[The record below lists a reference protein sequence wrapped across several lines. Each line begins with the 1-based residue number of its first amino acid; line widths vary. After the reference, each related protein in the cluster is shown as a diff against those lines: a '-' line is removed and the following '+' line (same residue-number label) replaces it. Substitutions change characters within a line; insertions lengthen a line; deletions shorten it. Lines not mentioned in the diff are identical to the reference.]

1 MSEKQEQADQD
12 LVTLVK
18 SRYDKGAKAMNQV
31 IAGWEESRLMY
42 RGDQWL
48 HPRGTKFAPVSSPN
62 WRVRLTVNKFIP
74 IVESAIA
81 TYLKTQ
87 PIITAS
93 AGTDEDSDI
102 KSAKVSELLLRYYW
116 DELEF
121 DGLNFDTALW
131 MQVCGTAY
139 QRVRWDPTKGR
150 KRPVVRE
157 SEGLEE
163 EAEEALPEETEPGED
178 VAPPEAQPE
187 LEPVGQPV
195 VDVISPFAMVI
206 EPGAEK
212 LENAFWCIVTE
223 IMHRN
228 DIEAKWGVRLPEAGA
243 TGSNEMHVPIYIDRD
258 ASIVEKERVAVHSM
272 YERPSPKHPNG
283 RIVHCTRDTKLGVEE
298 LPHGEIQIR
307 HFRAIP
313 LPGEL
318 YPTCCVQQGVP
329 LQLEL
334 NRGRS
339 QLVENRNLCSR
350 PQVIA
355 AFGAVEQESWD
366 NRPGSIQHWDP
377 IAARGIEP
385 HYLAPP
391 QIPQWVMNI
400 LQICEE
406 DLMDLTSRHEVSQ
419 GATNSNVTSGR
430 QAAIYKGADDSR
442 LTPAIRRFEK
452 DLAQVGRW
460 LLREAKDH
468 LSGEQ
473 IIRIVG
479 RNRQGEYFHF
489 ASTDISDNCNVTYEI
504 ASQLP
509 WAKES
514 MRQQIIY
521 LNQIGKIDDET
532 MFAMLE
538 MPTASRMYER
548 DQQHKLNARFENQK
562 LREGYFPPMTTDNHQ
577 VHIREHEEEVNRPEF
592 REQLIG
598 EMQQQA
604 AMMRE
609 EAQIPG
615 SVQSILDHLEAHRRL
630 LPAPQAQP
638 PMTRVN
644 LNMERLITELAA
656 INPALAAQ
664 LIPYATDLMG
674 DATGTKGPAPQVTEQ
689 DLAAA
694 PMMGAGGPQ
703 DVGTPAGGMDGRMY
717 QNPAQPE
724 ALPGEG
730 EMFGEQLG

>member
-1 MSEKQEQADQD
+1 MSKEKKEKAEQD
-12 LVTLVK
+12 LVALVK
-18 SRYDKGAKAMNQV
+18 SRFDKGARAQNQPL
-31 IAGWEESRLMY
+31 AGWEECRLMY

-48 HPRGTKFAPVSSPN
+48 HPKGTKFVPASTPN

-74 IVESAIA
+74 IVESAIS
-81 TYLKTQ
+81 TYLKTR
-87 PIITAS
+87 PIITAT
-93 AGTDEDSDI
+93 AGTDEDADI
-102 KSAKVSELLLRYYW
+102 KASKISELLLRYYFE
-116 DELEF
+116 ELEF
-121 DGLNFDTALW
+121 DELNFDTCLW
-131 MQVCGTAY
+131 MNVTGTAY

-150 KRPVVRE
+150 RRPVVRE
-157 SEGLEE
+157 TEENFPEALEGQEEGAEPEE
-163 EAEEALPEETEPGED
+163 EPEP
-178 VAPPEAQPE
+178 APEM
-187 LEPVGQPV
+187 EPVGQPS

-228 DIEAKWGVRLPEAGA
+228 DVESRWDVKLPEAA
-243 TGSNEMHVPIYIDRD
+243 STGSNEMHVPIYIDRD
-258 ASIVEKERVAVHSM
+258 SSIVEKERVAVHSM

-283 RIVHCTRDTKLGVEE
+283 RIVHATKDALLGEEE

-318 YPTCCVQQGVP
+318 YPTSMVQQGVP
-329 LQLEL
+329 MQLEL

-385 HYLAPP
+385 HYLSPP
-391 QIPQWVMNI
+391 QIPQWVMSI

-419 GATNSNVTSGR
+419 GSNSSNVTSGR

-442 LTPAIRRFEK
+442 LTPSIRRFEK

-468 LSGEQ
+468 LTGEQ
-473 IIRIVG
+473 VIRIVG
-479 RNRQGEYFHF
+479 QNRRGEYYHF
-489 ASTDISDNCNVTYEI
+489 QSNDVSDNCNVRYEI

-514 MRQQIIY
+514 QRQQIIY
-521 LNQIGKIDDET
+521 LNQIGKIDDAT
-532 MFAMLE
+532 MFEMLE
-538 MPTASRMYER
+538 MPTQSRLYET

-562 LREGYFPPMTTDNHQ
+562 LKEAYFPPMTTDNHA
-577 VHIREHEEEVNRPEF
+577 VHLREHEEEVNRPEY

-604 AMMRE
+604 AMMGE

-615 SVQSILDHLEAHRRL
+615 SVQAILNHMEAHRKL
-630 LPAPQAQP
+630 LPAPQAAP

-644 LNMERLITELAA
+644 LNIERLITELAKV
-656 INPALAAQ
+656 NPALAAQ
-664 LIPYATDLMG
+664 LVPYATDLMG
-674 DATGTKGPAPQVTEQ
+674 DAAGMKVQGPQVTAE
-689 DLAAA
+689 DLAMA
-694 PMMGAGGPQ
+694 PMMDAQQPGGE
-703 DVGTPAGGMDGRMY
+703 VGTPAGGMDGRMY
-717 QNPAQPE
+717 QNPEQPE
-724 ALPGEG
+724 ALPAEG
-730 EMFGEQLG
+730 EMYGGQLG